1 MDGCGGRID
10 GVFSVA
16 LWFSVVAAA
25 AVVVVVVQVVMVAT
39 GVVAA
44 AATVVA
50 AGKND
55 RLTVPVTHPGDPI

>member
-16 LWFSVVAAA
+16 LWFSVAAA

-55 RLTVPVTHPGDPI
+55 RLTVPVTHPRDPI